1 MALTQEWYEVR
12 ACQMEEKSRLVDNAL
27 ELIKLAI
34 QHGFDVS
41 GNQTVMIKQSNFYT
55 LLSIWAA
62 SIIIC
67 LAGSTL

>member
-1 MALTQEWYEVR
+1 MALTQEWYEFR

-41 GNQTVMIKQSNFYT
+41 GNQTVQIKQSNFYT
-55 LLSIWAA
+55 LL
-62 SIIIC
+62 
-67 LAGSTL
+67 